1 MSFTCQHCSTELS
14 DISSLKRH
22 QRQSKY
28 CLRIQKGKDDDSEKQ
43 TIFNCIFCKKKL
55 SSKYRLQCH
64 LDICKLK
71 NKEKEKEKE
80 KEKTESELEQM
91 RTEMAKLKKEVEILK
106 EKPTIT
112 INNSST
118 TNNNY
123 GSILNCLTQEVIQE
137 TFKNFSIKDLLASD
151 SQKNLADMTIKKCLS
166 GPNQPIYICKDRS
179 RHKFFYTDEEN
190 KEKEDPNAIV
200 LRTLVYNGVKP
211 LIKKLY
217 AEKSVI
223 LQNELARCKR
233 KDDLT
238 MITMSRE
245 DIKELEDAYKH
256 INIVKDG
263 EDYITHLGKCL
274 PSSVKDRI
282 YQDHLSLSSKPDKDL
297 DSDEELQAE
306 IRHQT
311 RMIGDYTASELS
323 KWKKLYMETGEVT
336 GPRELETNIPFRKQF
351 IAFLKEGSRPQEALL
366 PPALQEF
373 TAE

>member
-14 DISSLKRH
+14 DASSLKRH

-28 CLRIQKGKDDDSEKQ
+28 CLRVQKDKDKDDVHEKQ
-43 TIFNCIFCKKKL
+43 TIFKCTFCKKKL

-71 NKEKEKEKE
+71 QKKE
-80 KEKTESELEQM
+80 KEKTESEIEQM
-91 RTEMAKLKKEVEILK
+91 RAEMAKLKKEVEILK
-106 EKPTIT
+106 EKPTSTNIT
-112 INNSST
+112 INDSST

-137 TFKNFSIKDLLASD
+137 TFKNFSINDLLDSD
-151 SQKNLADMTIKKCLS
+151 NQKNLADMTIKKCLS

-190 KEKEDPNAIV
+190 KEKEDPNATV

-233 KDDLT
+233 RDDLT

-256 INIVKDG
+256 INIVNDG
-263 EDYITHLGKCL
+263 EDYVTYLGKCL

-282 YQDHLSLSSKPDKDL
+282 YQDHLTLSSQS

-306 IRHQT
+306 IRYQT
-311 RMIGDYTASELS
+311 RMIGDYTASELG
-323 KWKKLYMETGEVT
+323 KWKKLYRETGEIT

-351 IAFLKEGSRPQEALL
+351 IAFLKEEGSRPLA
-366 PPALQEF
+366 
-373 TAE
+373 AE

>member
-1 MSFTCQHCSTELS
+1 MSFTCQHCSTEMS
-14 DISSLKRH
+14 DTSSLKRH

-28 CLRIQKGKDDDSEKQ
+28 CLRIQKGKDDESEKQ
-43 TIFNCIFCKKKL
+43 TIFKCTFCKKQL

-64 LDICKLK
+64 LDICKQK
-71 NKEKEKEKE
+71 NKEKEKE
-80 KEKTESELEQM
+80 KEKTESEIEQM
-91 RTEMAKLKKEVEILK
+91 RAEMAKLKKEVEILK
-106 EKPTIT
+106 EKPTQSTNIT
-112 INNSST
+112 IST

-190 KEKEDPNAIV
+190 KEKEDPNATV

-238 MITMSRE
+238 LITMSRE

-282 YQDHLSLSSKPDKDL
+282 YQDHLSLSSNPDKDL
-297 DSDEELQAE
+297 DSDEEL
-306 IRHQT
+306 
-311 RMIGDYTASELS
+311 
-323 KWKKLYMETGEVT
+323 
-336 GPRELETNIPFRKQF
+336 
-351 IAFLKEGSRPQEALL
+351 
-366 PPALQEF
+366 
-373 TAE
+373 

>member
-1 MSFTCQHCSTELS
+1 MPVLCKYCSNELS
-14 DISSLKRH
+14 DASALNRH
-22 QRQSKY
+22 QRYSKY
-28 CLRIQKGKDDDSEKQ
+28 CLRIQNKDKTDENVFTCEHCTKS
-43 TIFNCIFCKKKL
+43 F
-55 SSKYRLQCH
+55 SSKCRLKTH

-71 NKEKEKEKE
+71 QKKEKEKEKE
-80 KEKTESELEQM
+80 KEKTESEIEQM
-91 RTEMAKLKKEVEILK
+91 RAEMAKLKKEVEILK
-106 EKPTIT
+106 EKPTSTNIT
-112 INNSST
+112 INDSST

-263 EDYITHLGKCL
+263 EDYVTHLGKCL

-306 IRHQT
+306 IRQQT

-323 KWKKLYMETGEVT
+323 KWKKLYRETGEVT

-351 IAFLKEGSRPQEALL
+351 IAFLKEEGSRPL
-366 PPALQEF
+366 
-373 TAE
+373 TV